1 MKKVKSWMKEYHP
14 AVERFYSQFGWKY
27 CPIKRYAVARWI
39 NATRDGGIQDQW
51 VTFVRFYIL
60 TWTWITLVMIF
71 FIFSGRQRRPWYD
84 KVDRPRN
91 QTVDKWIEDRIRF
104 QIKVIQHLARNDGVI
119 NPHQLVRETGF
130 TIGWVK
136 RRLKQC
142 DYRYYLHK
150 KRSISKKI

>member
-1 MKKVKSWMKEYHP
+1 M
-14 AVERFYSQFGWKY
+14 SQFG
-27 CPIKRYAVARWI
+27 
-39 NATRDGGIQDQW
+39 Q
-51 VTFVRFYIL
+51 IL
-60 TWTWITLVMIF
+60 FFDLNLNNPSYDF
-71 FIFSGRQRRPWYD
+71 FILSGRQRRPWYE

>member
-1 MKKVKSWMKEYHP
+1 MDKCHQRW
-14 AVERFYSQFGWKY
+14 RYSRSVSHFCK
-27 CPIKRYAVARWI
+27 
-39 NATRDGGIQDQW
+39 
-51 VTFVRFYIL
+51 IL
-60 TWTWITLVMIF
+60 YFDLNLNNPSYDF
-71 FIFSGRQRRPWYD
+71 FILSGRQRRPWYE

-150 KRSISKKI
+150 KRLISKKLILKI